1 MRRFPRSHPR
11 CSPRSAKRVTV
22 CIARHWEAKVSG
34 FVAGLECIFGGIL
47 CHLGRRL
54 LQLCFE
60 MRIPFLRG
68 LVGQMMSLK
77 KCSLNLDEAMCALV
91 RCVLG
96 SHEYPSLRGSL
107 PGEGTDS
114 PECVWGVC
122 AGLLHMIS
130 LVLLCGIFLVSGSE
144 LVWICYRICSISG
157 VV

>member
-47 CHLGRRL
+47 CHLGRCL

-96 SHEYPSLRGSL
+96 SHEYPSLRGQSSRRRYRL
-107 PGEGTDS
+107 PRV
-114 PECVWGVC
+114 CVGC
-122 AGLLHMIS
+122 LRRPPAHDFLGLTLWYFPGFR
-130 LVLLCGIFLVSGSE
+130 V
-144 LVWICYRICSISG
+144 
-157 VV
+157 